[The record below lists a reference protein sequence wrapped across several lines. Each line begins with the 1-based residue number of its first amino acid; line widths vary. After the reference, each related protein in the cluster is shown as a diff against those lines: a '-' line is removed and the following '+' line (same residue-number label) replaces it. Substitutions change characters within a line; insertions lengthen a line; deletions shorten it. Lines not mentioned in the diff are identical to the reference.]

1 MSARVRPTDRL
12 AELGLSLPP
21 LSAPAG
27 KFLPGVRS
35 GSLLFVSGQ
44 TPTVNGRPT
53 VTGYVGREVSVM
65 QARHAARLAALNA
78 LALAATAARTPDHWR
93 RIIPL
98 TEQVRSALRLSHLP
112 PVINGL

>member
-65 QARHAARLAALNA
+65 QARDAARLAALHA
-78 LALAATAARTPDHWR
+78 LALAATAARSLHHAR
-93 RIIPL
+93 RIIRL
-98 TEQVRSALRLSHLP
+98 TGHVRAP
-112 PVINGL
+112 PRFSGQTAV